1 MGARFMEIAAHKQM
15 ILAVCFS
22 LACNPSV
29 FRQRLEILLPDGIDV
44 GARIWTSPGP
54 NVCADSPVVD
64 PSRKDCLTPLLAF

>member
-44 GARIWTSPGP
+44 GARFGPLPARTCGQTARLWTRHEKI
-54 NVCADSPVVD
+54 VDSF
-64 PSRKDCLTPLLAF
+64 SR